1 MRSRVDIVA
10 SNDAERRLVIIDR
23 NCVDDSGARMNEP
36 RGDDYRLIEVGGAL
50 LIVEAGAVGRNPVM
64 CGPMLVDDRVEVAAA
79 VFRHVHVQRRE
90 QDAAHHERE
99 GNQCHDQA
107 TRNGGAHDGRIICGE
122 IRGGQPTVSGEIIM
136 STDRGPLSGEIR
148 PVGRELVLPITTSGL
163 PR

>member
-1 MRSRVDIVA
+1 VQSRVDIV
-10 SNDAERRLVIIDR
+10 SGNDAERRLVITEG
-23 NCVDDSGARMNEP
+23 NCVDDSGTRMSEP

-64 CGPMLVDDRVEVAAA
+64 CGPTLVDDRVEVAAA

-107 TRNGGAHDGRIICGE
+107 TRNGGAHDWRIMCGE
-122 IRGGQPTVSGEIIM
+122 IRGGQPTVSRA
-136 STDRGPLSGEIR
+136 DHA
-148 PVGRELVLPITTSGL
+148 
-163 PR
+163 

>member
-1 MRSRVDIVA
+1 M
-10 SNDAERRLVIIDR
+10 VIIDR
-23 NCVDDSGARMNEP
+23 NCVDDSGARMSEP

-64 CGPMLVDDRVEVAAA
+64 CGPMLVDNRVEVAAA

-90 QDAAHHERE
+90 QNAAHHERE

-107 TRNGGAHDGRIICGE
+107 TRNGGAHDWRIMCGE
-122 IRGGQPTVSGEIIM
+122 IRGGQPTVSREIIM

-148 PVGRELVLPITTSGL
+148 PVVRELVLPITTSGL